1 MGYHPCQ
8 STTTMPQIRPKL
20 LIETARIGARLYDRA
35 RDLPGAIPGSNFGL
49 SANAGAKI
57 VARLSEAERNCEALR
72 RQRSPAYRHGKHV
85 QILSAL
91 MAEADQ
97 AANDGSARLADQTK
111 ASGSDALRLAM

>member
-8 STTTMPQIRPKL
+8 STTTMPLIRPKL
-20 LIETARIGARLYDRA
+20 LIETAR
-35 RDLPGAIPGSNFGL
+35 
-49 SANAGAKI
+49 I

-72 RQRSPAYRHGKHV
+72 RQRSPAYRHGRHV

-97 AANDGSARLADQTK
+97 VANHGSARLAGQTK